1 MQRIKLMT
9 DSASDLPN
17 ELAQQL
23 GIEIIPFP
31 IAVDGKGYL
40 EGVDFTPRQFYDI
53 MQNAKEIPTT
63 SQIPTVTYCEHYYSA
78 FEKGYT
84 DVILVGISSSASA
97 TFLRAQDAIEMFFE
111 NCPQA
116 KGKFNIHI
124 LDSKTFSL
132 GYGYPMMQAARLV
145 REGKTVEQ
153 ILAYLTGWLDRIDL
167 YITAFSFEFIK
178 KSGRISCA
186 SSIVGEALGIR
197 PIIRI
202 RKGEM
207 KIIAKVRGNNAVV
220 QKMAQIAQQRIA
232 ADSPFLMLEGTQ
244 PGACEEM

>member
-31 IAVDGKGYL
+31 IAVDGKGYM

-97 TFLRAQDAIEMFFE
+97 TFLRAQDAVEMFFE

-167 YITAFSFEFIK
+167 YVDVPPLEYEELSRRGQAE
-178 KSGRISCA
+178 
-186 SSIVGEALGIR
+186 SS
-197 PIIRI
+197 
-202 RKGEM
+202 
-207 KIIAKVRGNNAVV
+207 
-220 QKMAQIAQQRIA
+220 A
-232 ADSPFLMLEGTQ
+232 AILSLIHI
-244 PGACEEM
+244 

>member
-31 IAVDGKGYL
+31 IAVDGKGYM

-97 TFLRAQDAIEMFFE
+97 TFLRAQDAVEMFFE

-167 YITAFSFEFIK
+167 YITAFSVEVGTHQLCFQHCRR
-178 KSGRISCA
+178 SAGHPTDHPHPQGRD
-186 SSIVGEALGIR
+186 ENY
-197 PIIRI
+197 
-202 RKGEM
+202 RKG
-207 KIIAKVRGNNAVV
+207 AR
-220 QKMAQIAQQRIA
+220 QQRRRTEDGTDCPA
-232 ADSPFLMLEGTQ
+232 AHCSGFSVFDVGRYPTWR
-244 PGACEEM
+244 P